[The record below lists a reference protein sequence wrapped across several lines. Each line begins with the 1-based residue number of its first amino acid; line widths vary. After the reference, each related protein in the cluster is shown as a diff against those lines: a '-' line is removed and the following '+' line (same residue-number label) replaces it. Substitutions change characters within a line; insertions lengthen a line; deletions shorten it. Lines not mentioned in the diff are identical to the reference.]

1 MADQQALH
9 AFAQWVAGCSGNEK
23 QEGQTF
29 VQKLLTAWGWE
40 DATEAGVQFEHKIPK
55 GGAGG
60 GMGYAD
66 ALITGKVLIE
76 MKQRGEDL
84 ARHFPQLQRYWFNLA
99 PKPTYAI
106 LCNFDAFWV
115 YDFNLQVDEPVEQ
128 LQTAQLPER
137 WPGLA
142 FLSKQPET
150 PLFGNNQVVV
160 TEKQAQ
166 AMGSLFRELKQQAAR
181 SGQFTDQQAQRFVLQ
196 CVLCMFAEDRDM
208 LPNRQFSLALETCR
222 EKGESTYDVLGGL
235 FNAMNTL
242 GVTAGGRFKG
252 TPYFN
257 GGLFSEIPQIDLSP
271 EQLAQLIE
279 SAREDWRLVRPS
291 IFGNIFEA
299 SSDDARRHAL
309 GQHFTSEPDILKV
322 VRPTIIEPWEARIEA
337 AKTIGELEQLLIDL
351 RAYRVLDPACG
362 SGNFLYMA
370 YNGLKDI
377 EATILSRIQDRR
389 RSEALKGQGVF
400 GFVTANQFFGM
411 DTDPFAVELAR
422 VTLMIARKV
431 AHDRLGLTEQELPLD
446 NLDKNIVQAD
456 ALFTPWPEADAIIG
470 NPPFLA
476 GRDLRAEQDDEYAD
490 RVQGAFSG
498 IHSHVNICC
507 HWFRI
512 AHDNLKERGRAGL
525 VATNTIRQGLNRR
538 ASLSYILS
546 NGGFISSAVSSTP
559 WSGDA
564 HVHVSIVNWSKE
576 KPESPVLDGVS
587 CESPITSGLTIGTD
601 YKQDAQALAANCG
614 FCFKGVEPGSTG
626 FVVTSAIVKSWVE
639 HDSKNADVVVP
650 FSMGRN
656 LTDNPCGQPTRW
668 IVDFEEKEI
677 EEAGVF
683 VNPYDHLKTKV
694 RPTRVNNKDPRS
706 QKYWWQLRR
715 PMAPMRKALTGLR
728 QYFAVP
734 EISKWTTFVVCD
746 ISWLPGSKVRA
757 VASEDFYILGVL
769 SSSIHRGWVDVQKGT
784 LEDRPAY
791 THTSCFATFPFPQQA
806 TAEQAEAIRQQMI
819 ELDDYRN
826 VWMVDH
832 QKGITKLYNLYFDE
846 PTSKLRKLHDALDA
860 LVLKAYGWSAKDDVL
875 ANLLDLNLEL
885 AELEAEGQAI
895 VGPWD
900 PNSKSPQASV

>member
-9 AFAQWVAGCSGNEK
+9 DFAQWVAGCTGNEK

-40 DATEAGVQFEHKIPK
+40 DATEAGVSFEHKIPK

-66 ALITGKVLIE
+66 ALIPGKVLIE
-76 MKQRGEDL
+76 LKGRGDAL
-84 ARHFPQLQRYWFNLA
+84 GQHFPQLQRYWFNLA

-142 FLSKQPET
+142 FLSKQPQT

-166 AMGSLFRELKQQAAR
+166 AMGHLFHELKQQAAKT
-181 SGQFTDQQAQRFVLQ
+181 GQFTDQQAQRFVLQ
-196 CVLCMFAEDRDM
+196 CVLCMFAEDREM
-208 LPNRQFSLALETCR
+208 LPSRQFSLALETCR
-222 EKGESTYDVLGGL
+222 EKNESTYDVLGGL
-235 FNAMNTL
+235 FNAMNTP

-271 EQLAQLIE
+271 EQLGQLID

-337 AKTIGELEQLLIDL
+337 AKTIAELEQLLIAL
-351 RAYRVLDPACG
+351 QAFRVLDPACG
-362 SGNFLYMA
+362 SGNFLYMG

-377 EATILSRIQDRR
+377 EAAILSKIQDRR
-389 RSEALKGQGVF
+389 RSEVLKGQGVF
-400 GFVTANQFFGM
+400 GFVTTNQFFGM

-456 ALFTPWPEADAIIG
+456 ALFTPWPEADAIVG
-470 NPPFLA
+470 NPPFL
-476 GRDLRAEQDDEYAD
+476 GGKHMRLNLGDDYID
-490 RVQGAFSG
+490 RVFARFPDVRDSVDFC
-498 IHSHVNICC
+498 SY
-507 HWFRI
+507 WFRL
-512 AHDNLKERGRAGL
+512 AHDALKDDGRAGL
-525 VATNTIRQGLNRR
+525 VATNSIRQGKSRR
-538 ASLSYILS
+538 AALDYVKQ
-546 NGGFISSAVSSTP
+546 NGGFINSAVSSQR
-559 WSGDA
+559 WSGEA
-564 HVHVSIVNWSKE
+564 NVHVSVVNWSRQVPDSCRLDDHEVLSINTSLQFTVDVSQAPRLGANLGLCFQGVIPVGKGFNVAPGKANE
-576 KPESPVLDGVS
+576 WLSANPGFAKVLKPYSVG
-587 CESPITSGLTIGTD
+587 
-601 YKQDAQALAANCG
+601 ANLA
-614 FCFKGVEPGSTG
+614 
-626 FVVTSAIVKSWVE
+626 
-639 HDSKNADVVVP
+639 KNAIGEPD
-650 FSMGRN
+650 
-656 LTDNPCGQPTRW
+656 RW
-668 IVDFEEKEI
+668 IIDFNDMSLEQAETY
-677 EEAGVF
+677 EAPFRQVQE
-683 VNPYDHLKTKV
+683 LV
-694 RPTRVNNKDPRS
+694 RPVRQANRREATRL
-706 QKYWWQLRR
+706 YWWQYGEKR
-715 PMAPMRKALTGLR
+715 PAMREALSSLSKF
-728 QYFAVP
+728 FAVP
-734 EISKWTTFVVCD
+734 EISKWSLFVVCEE
-746 ISWLPGSKVRA
+746 SWLCSNLNKV
-757 VASEDFYILGVL
+757 VASDDFYVLGVL
-769 SSSIHRGWVDVQKGT
+769 TSQAHRKWTDAQKST
-784 LEDRPAY
+784 LEDRTRY
-791 THTSCFATFPFPQQA
+791 THTSCFETFPFPQQA
-806 TAEQAEAIRQQMI
+806 TADQAEAIRQKMI
-819 ELDDYRN
+819 EINDYRN
-826 VWMVDH
+826 GWMVEQ
-832 QKGITKLYNLYFDE
+832 QKGITEMYNRYFDE
-846 PTSKLRKLHDALDA
+846 PASKLRKLHDALDA

-885 AELEAEGQAI
+885 AELESEGQAI

-900 PNSKSPQASV
+900 PNTRSSPQP

>member
-29 VQKLLTAWGWE
+29 VQKLLSAWGWA
-40 DATEAGVQFEHKIPK
+40 DATEAGVSFEHKIPK

-60 GMGYAD
+60 GMGFAD
-66 ALITGKVLIE
+66 ALIPGKVLIE
-76 MKQRGEDL
+76 MKGRGDAL
-84 ARHFPQLQRYWFNLA
+84 TQHFPQLQRYWFNLA

-128 LQTAQLPER
+128 LHTAHLPER

-160 TEKQAQ
+160 TEKQAS
-166 AMGSLFRELKQQAAR
+166 AMGALFRELKQQAAK
-181 SGQFTDQQAQRFVLQ
+181 SGQFTDHQAQRFVLQ
-196 CVLCMFAEDRDM
+196 CVLCMFAEDREM

-222 EKGESTYDVLGGL
+222 EKNENTFDVLGGL
-235 FNAMNTL
+235 FNAMNTP

-271 EQLAQLIE
+271 DQLGQLID

-299 SSDDARRHAL
+299 SSTDARRHAL

-337 AKTIGELEQLLIDL
+337 AKTIGELEQLLIEL
-351 RAYRVLDPACG
+351 QAFRVLDPACG
-362 SGNFLYMA
+362 SGNFLYMG

-377 EATILSRIQDRR
+377 EATILSKIQDRR

-400 GFVTANQFFGM
+400 GFVTTNQFFGM

-470 NPPFLA
+470 NPPFVAVKNKRQDLGDGYVEKLFA
-476 GRDLRAEQDDEYAD
+476 AFPAHRDTDLC
-490 RVQGAFSG
+490 SP
-498 IHSHVNICC
+498 
-507 HWFRI
+507 WFTI
-512 AHDNLKERGRAGL
+512 AHDALKREGRAGL
-525 VATNTIRQGLNRR
+525 VATNSICQGKNRR
-538 ASLSYILS
+538 AALDYIVA
-546 NGGFISSAVSSTP
+546 NGGYISNAVSSQP
-559 WSGDA
+559 WSGEA
-564 HVHVSIVNWSKE
+564 NVFVSIVNWGKKKPASCTLDGLGVPIINSALMGEISTTRAATLRANRGYSFVGVQPNSKNFYVSPTVGRQWISE
-576 KPESPVLDGVS
+576 DSMYSDVVRPFTTADDLTYLPLGQSARWIIDFSDQSMEESERYLYAFTQARALVKPERENNRERVLR
-587 CESPITSGLTIGTD
+587 E
-601 YKQDAQALAANCG
+601 KWWR
-614 FCFKGVEPGSTG
+614 FKRTNS
-626 FVVTSAIVKSWVE
+626 
-639 HDSKNADVVVP
+639 D
-650 FSMGRN
+650 
-656 LTDNPCGQPTRW
+656 L
-668 IVDFEEKEI
+668 
-677 EEAGVF
+677 
-683 VNPYDHLKTKV
+683 
-694 RPTRVNNKDPRS
+694 
-706 QKYWWQLRR
+706 
-715 PMAPMRKALTGLR
+715 RKALSCLDSFICFPR
-728 QYFAVP
+728 H
-734 EISKWTTFVVCD
+734 SKWVVPLF
-746 ISWLPGSKVRA
+746 IPRIALPGDSTTV
-757 VASEDFYILGVL
+757 VATDDHYILGIVT
-769 SSSIHRGWVDVQKGT
+769 SSVHRAWIFSQKSTIKGDT
-784 LEDRPAY
+784 RY
-791 THTSCFATFPFPQQA
+791 THTTCFNTFPFPQQA

-819 ELDDYRN
+819 ELNDYRN
-826 VWMVDH
+826 AWMVEQ
-832 QKGITKLYNLYFDE
+832 QKGITELYNRYFDE
-846 PTSKLRKLHDALDA
+846 PASKLRKHHDSLDA

-875 ANLLDLNLEL
+875 ANLLNLNLEL
-885 AELEAEGQAI
+885 AELEAEGKAI

-900 PNSKSPQASV
+900 PNTLQSVAD